1 MIPQR
6 TPPTSRR
13 GGYTIVELLV
23 VVGLI
28 ATLFSLI
35 AVGMRPGTNSQV
47 LRAARLLASSIVAAQ
62 TRALGSES
70 GSAVIFEVDSAPP
83 GGCQRINDAAAEP
96 LLLGTATGDFD
107 RAATSAAVQVNT
119 TSGCE
124 TQLPRAYRI
133 QFHGDEGGQPQPPSP
148 WYAFV
153 GDISG
158 SGTASLRGSAG
169 QTLDNTIWPVND
181 GGTPLG
187 VSLTCYPSKGPTST
201 DLPSLAAIDLRYSGV
216 GNDPA
221 TTYGSLNGKG
231 AIGLGFDRLGAVEA
245 VMLDVLGQPTGRPE
259 PLEPSGP
266 VFFLVAAKKAI
277 ETGANTLAS
286 DAAVWVVVDS
296 ATGKVTL
303 SSNVPQQ
310 GTDAASLAAA
320 RAKARAGTPV
330 GR

>member
-1 MIPQR
+1 MILRR

-23 VVGLI
+23 VVGII

-47 LRAARLLASSIVAAQ
+47 LRAARLLASSLVAAQ
-62 TRALGSES
+62 TRSLGSEG
-70 GSAVIFEVDSAPP
+70 GSAVIFEVDTAPP

-96 LLLGTATGDFD
+96 LLKGTATGNFD
-107 RAATSAAVQVNT
+107 PAATFADVTVDT

-133 QFHGDEGGQPQPPSP
+133 QFHGEDGGRPPSP

-153 GDISG
+153 GDASG
-158 SGTASLRGSAG
+158 NGRASLRASAG
-169 QTLDNTIWPVND
+169 QNLDNTIWPAND
-181 GGTPLG
+181 GGVQLEA
-187 VSLTCYPSKGPTST
+187 SLTCYPSKGPTST

-221 TTYGSLNGKG
+221 TTYGSLSGKG
-231 AIGLGFDRLGAVEA
+231 AIGLGFDRLGAVDA
-245 VMLDVLGQPTGRPE
+245 VMLDVLGQPTSRPE
-259 PLEPSGP
+259 PLEPSGSIY
-266 VFFLVAAKKAI
+266 FLVVAKKAI

-296 ATGKVTL
+296 ATGKVTV

-310 GTDAASLAAA
+310 GTDAAAVAAA
-320 RAKARAGTPV
+320 RAKARLGTPV